1 MYFIG
6 LDIGSSF
13 VKASLLDGDSG
24 QCLAAASSPGQEM
37 PIRAPKPGWA
47 EQDPDMWWEN
57 VVLAV
62 RQLKGK
68 TGRDATPVGGVGI
81 AYQMHGLVTVS
92 KDLSP
97 VRPAIIWCD
106 SRAVETGRKAFEK
119 AGEAHCLT
127 RLLNSPGN
135 FTASKLGW
143 VKVNEPQHY
152 REAYKAMLPGD
163 YIAMKLT
170 GEVNT
175 TAGGLSEAILW
186 DYQTY
191 SIAGFLLKSMDL
203 SPSLFPSLVP
213 AIGIQG
219 YLRQEAAAE
228 LGLDPGITVSYRSG
242 DQPNN
247 AFSLN
252 VLEPGEIAATAGTSG
267 VVYAVSDQVRYDPLS
282 RVNTFLHVNHTPQR
296 IRLGILLC
304 INGTGIINA
313 WMKRN
318 AGGGLLSYEEM
329 NEQAAAVPA
338 GAEGLLILPFGNGAE
353 RMLQNNDTGCH
364 ISGLNFNTHRAPH
377 LFRAAQEGVAFA
389 FHYGMKIMKENGVS
403 PAVVRA
409 GHSNLFLSPVFC
421 QTLSSLSN
429 LVIELYDTD
438 GSLGAARG
446 AALGSG
452 FYTSTDDCFRH
463 LSRIKTVFPDPALG
477 SLLNEVYD
485 RWEKELS
492 GLLRPRRYHY

>member
-24 QCLAAASSPGQEM
+24 QCLAAASSPQQEM
-37 PIRAPKPGWA
+37 PISAPRPGWA

-57 VVLAV
+57 AVLAV
-62 RQLKGK
+62 RQLQGK
-68 TGRDATPVGGVGI
+68 MDRDTTPVGGVGI
-81 AYQMHGLVTVS
+81 AYQMHGLVIVR
-92 KDLSP
+92 KDLTP

-106 SRAVETGRKAFEK
+106 SRAVETGRKAFER
-119 AGEAHCLT
+119 AGEAHCLF
-127 RLLNSPGN
+127 RLLNAPGN

-143 VKVNEPQHY
+143 VKTNEPQHY
-152 REAYKAMLPGD
+152 REVYKAMLPGD

-170 GEVNT
+170 GEINT

-186 DYQTY
+186 DHQTNGL
-191 SIAGFLLKSMDL
+191 AGFLLESMDL
-203 SPSLFPSLVP
+203 SPSLLPSLVP

-219 YLRQEAAAE
+219 YLRREAAAG
-228 LGLDPGITVSYRSG
+228 LGLEPGIPVTYRTG

-252 VLEPGEIAATAGTSG
+252 VLEPGDIAATAGTSG
-267 VVYAVSDQVRYDPLS
+267 VVYAVSDRVKYDPLS
-282 RVNTFLHVNHTPQR
+282 RVNTFLHVNHTPQQ

-318 AGGGLLSYEEM
+318 AGGGLLSYDEM
-329 NEQAAAVPA
+329 NEQAATVPP
-338 GAEGLLILPFGNGAE
+338 GSEGLLILPFGNGAE
-353 RMLQNNDTGCH
+353 RMLQNRDLGCRL
-364 ISGLNFNTHRAPH
+364 SGLNFNTHRAPH

-389 FHYGMKIMKENGVS
+389 FHHGMKIMKEIGVS
-403 PAVVRA
+403 PAVLRA
-409 GHSNLFLSPVFC
+409 GHSNLFLSPLFC
-421 QTLSSLSN
+421 ETLSSLSN

-438 GSLGAARG
+438 GSFGAARG

-452 FYTSTDDCFRH
+452 FYTSTDDCFKH
-463 LSRIKTVFPDPALG
+463 LSKIKAIAPDPALG
-477 SLLNEVYD
+477 RVLNEVYD
-485 RWEKELS
+485 HWEEELS
-492 GLLRPRRYHY
+492 GLMKQP